1 MAYSMIL
8 AIYMYV
14 CMSLD
19 ISFIEYPRINL
30 MICMY
35 VYIYGI
41 NNMIWIRGYHMGH
54 KTYNM
59 IYSGCN
65 GIFHGISNR
74 IFYRIEKHM

>member
-1 MAYSMIL
+1 
-8 AIYMYV
+8 MYV
-14 CMSLD
+14 AGHIFHR
-19 ISFIEYPRINL
+19 ISKDKFND
-30 MICMY
+30 MY